1 VKILYSF
8 YNLAC
13 EWVPAQELGASGP
26 QNGALSQVTLSVR
39 APEPQVGAP
48 ADDRGAI
55 AVTCSWT
62 VTPPATDPAKP
73 ATGTRSR
80 AAFALYPQLY
90 ALPVP
95 GSDDPVPDPTAAVRA
110 VFGAEQ
116 IGPGQVV
123 QFSNPT
129 AAPDTHW
136 FSVDHKGGSFLCRPA
151 VDIAG
156 RTASLALAG
165 NGDRLPAWDRIDA
178 AFELKGGT
186 RYFVDND
193 ARTYLEVP
201 AAATRADGTSQ
212 RIADRWGRLPRPTPN
227 PAVGTVDAVVVRG
240 GQTFVVVGRQYLR
253 YPSGRFDQA
262 DAGYPRDI
270 AANSDTLPRWDGS
283 TPGSAGSTASSTSS
297 PADHARTRT
306 GQRQQG
312 TGTGA
317 AAGLYA
323 RGAQEEPRPLPDLW
337 GLRSPVDAAVVDEA
351 NVRTFVFAGDQY
363 VRFTG
368 GPTTGR
374 RRNGSGS
381 PTPTPRTTSRRCRR
395 YAPPTSSAAPS
406 WCSTTAR
413 TGRRRPGAT
422 SSRWRSARTAPWPRT
437 SSSSRRGCATGTSTS
452 S

>member
-1 VKILYSF
+1 MGARPGARRERAAERCAVRGH
-8 YNLAC
+8 A
-13 EWVPAQELGASGP
+13 LGP
-26 QNGALSQVTLSVR
+26 RTGAAARGTR
-39 APEPQVGAP
+39 RRP
-48 ADDRGAI
+48 GAI

-73 ATGTRSR
+73 PPGTRSR

-95 GSDDPVPDPTAAVRA
+95 GSDAPVPDPTAAVRA

-156 RTASLALAG
+156 RTVSLALAD
-165 NGDRLPAWDRIDA
+165 NDDRLPAWGRIDA

-186 RYFVDND
+186 RYFVDNG
-193 ARTYLEVP
+193 AQTYLEVP
-201 AAATRADGTSQ
+201 ATATRADGTSQ
-212 RIADRWGRLPRPTPN
+212 LIADRWGRLPRPTPN
-227 PAVGTVDAVVVRG
+227 PAVGTVDAVIVRG
-240 GQTFVVVGRQYLR
+240 GQTFVVVGRPVPALSLR
-253 YPSGRFDQA
+253 ALRPARHG
-262 DAGYPRDI
+262 
-270 AANSDTLPRWDGS
+270 LP
-283 TPGSAGSTASSTSS
+283 
-297 PADHARTRT
+297 ARHR
-306 GQRQQG
+306 RQQRRPAAVG
-312 TGTGA
+312 PDRRRVPRAGRDGVLLHPPAAPQPGQGQPGQGQPGAGA
-317 AAGLYA
+317 AGGAHA

-363 VRFTG
+363 VRFS
-368 GPTTGR
+368 GR
-374 RRNGSGS
+374 SYDRPDAGYPRRIADADPADRLPSVSSVRAAYLVG
-381 PTPTPRTTSRRCRR
+381 RTL
-395 YAPPTSSAAPS
+395 
-406 WCSTTAR
+406 WCSTTER
-413 TGRRRPGAT
+413 TGRRRAGAT
-422 SSRWRSARTAPWPRT
+422 SSRCRSVRTAPWPRT
-437 SSSSRRGCATGTSTS
+437 SSSSRRGCAMGTSTS